1 MSSNNFKVTNPFQ
14 LGLLG
19 GLGVLT
25 AILIGAMVTTLATV
39 ITYVFAALFI
49 ALGLEPVVSAIEKR
63 GLKRPIAILIVIA
76 FFVSAITTIVLLVLP
91 EITKQASNFKT
102 DLPTLLAGI
111 SNLDFVRSLDSQF
124 DGAISNAINSA
135 VSVLESSEN
144 WPALFGGVVQ
154 VGIALVNGF
163 TGALMVFIL
172 SLYFMASVNSFK
184 LWLYKLVPNSR
195 REKFKDIAD
204 DIFDSVGR
212 YVIGQV
218 TIAALNAS
226 WALILLLIF
235 QIPFAGVLAFIAFIL
250 AMIPLVGSLTAVALV
265 SLIALTQSPT
275 SAAIIAI
282 AYLAYIQI
290 DAYVISPRIMSKA
303 VAVPG
308 VIVVISALAGG
319 ALLGIL
325 GALVAIPVAASI
337 ITILNKVWVPHQQK
351 H

>member
-1 MSSNNFKVTNPFQ
+1 MSNNNLKVSNPYQ

-49 ALGLEPVVSAIEKR
+49 ALGLDPVVSAIEKR
-63 GLKRPIAILIVIA
+63 GLKRPLAILIVIA
-76 FFVSAITTIVLLVLP
+76 VFVAAITTIVLLVVP
-91 EITKQASNFKT
+91 EIMKQASSFRT

-111 SNLDFVRSLDSQF
+111 SNLDFVRSLDAQF
-124 DGAISNAINSA
+124 DGAISNALNSTVA
-135 VSVLESSEN
+135 QLESSDN

-154 VGIALVNGF
+154 VGLALVNGV

-172 SLYFMASVNSFK
+172 SLYFMASIKSFK
-184 LWLYKLVPNSR
+184 KWLYKLVPNSR
-195 REKFKDIAD
+195 REQFKDIAD

-226 WALILLLIF
+226 WALILMLIF

-250 AMIPLVGSLTAVALV
+250 AMIPLVGSLTAASLV
-265 SLIALTQSPT
+265 TVIALAQNPT
-275 SAAIIAI
+275 AAIVIAI
-282 AYLAYIQI
+282 AYLAYIQVE
-290 DAYVISPRIMSKA
+290 AYVISPRIMSKA

-308 VIVVISALAGG
+308 IIVVISALAGG
-319 ALLGIL
+319 ALLGVL
-325 GALVAIPVAASI
+325 GALVAIPVAASV
-337 ITILNKVWVPHQQK
+337 ITILNKVWVPYQQA